1 MTLRVVSPAGTREAM
16 IEGAVLRAVALM
28 DLPFYINKIETTLD
42 PREIVEH
49 FLGCPRCAE
58 FALLPSV
65 RRHFNIIRWERS
77 TFQTHQLIRDNV
89 AHFQPN
95 RLGLRLV

>member
-16 IEGAVLRAVALM
+16 IEEAVLRALAYY
-28 DLPFYINKIETTLD
+28 PFKVTTLSLRRD
-42 PREIVEH
+42 VLKHLSDCGHCLKYRM
-49 FLGCPRCAE
+49 ADK
-58 FALLPSV
+58 V
-65 RRHFNIIRWERS
+65 RMHFNAIRLERS